1 MRALGIFVAILT
13 VCAHAW
19 GQEGPGQNLDSVD
32 QERQRIKAIR
42 QQQNVLFNEQE
53 AACQTR
59 FAVTDCVNSVQARRR
74 AMLVELKRQETVL
87 NSLQRSQSGEDQL
100 RLIQEKAAD
109 QAKARAQAEP
119 DALQQPQVDAQAE
132 RKSALDEKVKNHSKP
147 LPSPAAP
154 AGSREKPAGMDAS
167 VAEANRKDYEAKQK
181 AAAERRADKE
191 KRLKDNNLP
200 NQPLPVPR

>member
-1 MRALGIFVAILT
+1 MRSLGIFVAILT

-19 GQEGPGQNLDSVD
+19 GQEGLGQSLDSVD
-32 QERQRIKAIR
+32 QERQRIEAIR
-42 QQQNVLFNEQE
+42 QQQNALFNEQE
-53 AACQTR
+53 AACQAR
-59 FAVTDCVNSVQARRR
+59 FVVTDCVNSVRARRR
-74 AMLVELKRQETVL
+74 AMLVDLKRQETVL
-87 NSLQRSQSGEDQL
+87 NGLQRSQKGEDQL

-109 QAKARAQAEP
+109 QAKERAQAEA
-119 DALQQPQVDAQAE
+119 DALQQPQAEPQA
-132 RKSALDEKVKNHSKP
+132 KPPKP

-191 KRLKDNNLP
+191 KRLKDSNLR
-200 NQPLPVPR
+200 NQPLPVPP